1 MAELGNVPLYVPPSE
16 KPAEPLLAQSRP
28 KRPRVSLPALLAHAE
43 DLYARYPPSTP
54 GLCLTEIFGPNSVM
68 LTWSEDPAAMPSAD
82 EAEAMVDKPDLIAL
96 GYSEPTVPTEEDEGH
111 VDKPHHQGHRPRRRR
126 LRKRGLT
133 LERSMVIAT
142 AVLVVGVAIAYNS
155 RSSEREWRK
164 LGRWIARGVV
174 GTSERLIDSLL

>member
-96 GYSEPTVPTEEDEGH
+96 GYSEPT
-111 VDKPHHQGHRPRRRR
+111 DKPHHQGHRPRRRR